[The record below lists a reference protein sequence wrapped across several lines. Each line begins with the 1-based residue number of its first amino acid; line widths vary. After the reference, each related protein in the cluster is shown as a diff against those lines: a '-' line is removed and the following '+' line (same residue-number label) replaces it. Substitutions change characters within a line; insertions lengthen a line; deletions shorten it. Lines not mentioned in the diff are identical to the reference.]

1 MRNIVRN
8 NVSISH
14 NFSASRPLTTHW
26 REASCKEVD
35 CPHYLLGWETKV
47 DVSTPL
53 GKQQYEYIIH
63 KSGRRG
69 NGKKEG
75 TLITFMFSPEQK
87 CFREHKLPLEREPIL
102 SIQNGYD
109 RRTAKTG
116 EWHDEMNEAIHKRQQ
131 DVGR

>member
-1 MRNIVRN
+1 MKNILRQN
-8 NVSISH
+8 ISTAN

-53 GKQQYEYIIH
+53 GKQQYEYILH
-63 KSGRRG
+63 MSGRKG
-69 NGKKEG
+69 NGKKDG
-75 TLITFMFSPEQK
+75 DIITFKFSPEQK
-87 CFREHKLPLEREPIL
+87 CFREHKLPIEREPIL

-109 RRTAKTG
+109 RRITKTG